1 MLLIV
6 LTVAAVLLALCITTD
21 GTADR
26 SNVTITRTDGD
37 IHEGYV
43 DVTGGRVWFR
53 IVGADSAGTPLL
65 VLHGGPG
72 MT

>member
-26 SNVTITRTDGD
+26 SNVTVTKTNGD
-37 IHEGYV
+37 THEGCIN
-43 DVTGGRVWFR
+43 VTGGRVR
-53 IVGADSAGTPLL
+53 SGSLEGATPE
-65 VLHGGPG
+65 HPF
-72 MT
+72 